1 MRYAYCDC
9 VFFLNFNSSYASL
22 KVQSYASVQGTIV
35 GTVVESDS
43 DSTSYHPVVEYIVYG
58 KTYSVKGSVGY
69 GRKKEE
75 GSEVEVMF
83 APNVLIALGASFFFL
98 GAPASYFIYCKPIKS
113 VLNRVI

>member
-1 MRYAYCDC
+1 MLWVLGVQYINIPKPAVDQEYA
-9 VFFLNFNSSYASL
+9 
-22 KVQSYASVQGTIV
+22 
-35 GTVVESDS
+35 ESDS

-83 APNVLIALGASFFFL
+83 AFL
-98 GAPASYFIYCKPIKS
+98 
-113 VLNRVI
+113 VLNIR